1 MKHQILTETK
11 FFKLLDGMD
20 NIDPTQ
26 LQVEYHIFIGRVIEL
41 SRQAH
46 EQHEAMHSLVF
57 AETELQ
63 YHPLLHLGTEHIP
76 CMYVKKACRLSER
89 WCSMPSR
96 GYPICFPPQ

>member
-26 LQVEYHIFIGRVIEL
+26 LQVEYHIFIGRVIDL

-46 EQHEAMHSLVF
+46 EHTRLCTLSYLPKPNCSIIHCCIWVLSIFPA
-57 AETELQ
+57 
-63 YHPLLHLGTEHIP
+63 
-76 CMYVKKACRLSER
+76 CM
-89 WCSMPSR
+89 
-96 GYPICFPPQ
+96 

>member
-26 LQVEYHIFIGRVIEL
+26 LQVEYHIFIGRVIDL

-46 EQHEAMHSLVF
+46 E
-57 AETELQ
+57 
-63 YHPLLHLGTEHIP
+63 
-76 CMYVKKACRLSER
+76 
-89 WCSMPSR
+89 
-96 GYPICFPPQ
+96 

>member
-26 LQVEYHIFIGRVIEL
+26 LQVEYHIFIGRVIDL

-57 AETELQ
+57 ADAEN
-63 YHPLLHLGTEHIP
+63 
-76 CMYVKKACRLSER
+76 KARYLIYCK
-89 WCSMPSR
+89 
-96 GYPICFPPQ
+96 PILFICTIMLRVTK

>member
-26 LQVEYHIFIGRVIEL
+26 LQVEYHIFIGRVIDL

-46 EQHEAMHSLVF
+46 EQHEAAQIHHGRRNQKPNCSIIHCCIWVLSIF
-57 AETELQ
+57 PA
-63 YHPLLHLGTEHIP
+63 
-76 CMYVKKACRLSER
+76 CM
-89 WCSMPSR
+89 
-96 GYPICFPPQ
+96 